1 MKDTSYTRLIE
12 SGFPQNPTFI
22 GLDLDFRNF
31 LLQCLNCIMINFL
44 SLQTE
49 IFESFGY
56 KKFVAQKNG
65 TMDKL
70 LYLSDLKAQSM
81 AYCFN
86 NQKIR
91 KIIQIQRHKETVSE
105 VVEQLKQKLKNW
117 RNLMRKTLG

>member
-1 MKDTSYTRLIE
+1 
-12 SGFPQNPTFI
+12 
-22 GLDLDFRNF
+22 
-31 LLQCLNCIMINFL
+31 MINFL